1 MTGYGRATGTW
12 GDKSI
17 SIEVRSLN
25 SKFTDLRLK
34 TSQNLRE
41 KETELRRRVTDFA
54 QRGKLELNVEIKSA
68 AGDESYGLNAPL
80 FRRYFQELK
89 SLSQELN
96 MPTGDM
102 LQAIVRLPNVVAT
115 EEDDIPEEE
124 WQAIL
129 DVLENTLCRFKEF
142 RKAEGTAMATDL
154 RVRIENIQT
163 LLEEIRPFEESRSEH
178 LRERMRRH
186 LDEYMSRDK
195 VDENRFEQELLFY
208 LEKMDI
214 TEERVRLAQHCKF
227 FLEEMDKSTE
237 VKGRKL
243 AFIGQEIGRE
253 INTLGAKAYS
263 ADIQRIVVSMKDE
276 LEKIKEQVA
285 NIV

>member
-12 GDKSI
+12 GDRSI
-17 SIEVRSLN
+17 SIELRSLN

-68 AGDESYGLNAPL
+68 AGDESFGLNAPL
-80 FRRYFQELK
+80 FRRYYQELK
-89 SLSQELN
+89 SLADELG
-96 MPTGDM
+96 MASSDM

-115 EEDDIPEEE
+115 EEDEIPEEE
-124 WQAIL
+124 WSAIL
-129 DVLENTLCRFKEF
+129 EVLGNCLDRFKDF
-142 RKAEGTAMATDL
+142 RKTEGAATAEDL
-154 RVRIENIQT
+154 RMRIHNIQE
-163 LLEEIRPFEESRSEH
+163 LLETVTPFEEQRSVH

-186 LDEYMSRDK
+186 LEDYMSRDK
-195 VDENRFEQELLFY
+195 VDENRYEQEVLFY

-227 FLEEMDKSTE
+227 FLEEMEKANE